1 MGMALITLHVVN
13 TCQRGNTVLATE
25 GLPDSANTSEH
36 FNDRGE
42 WANA

>member
-1 MGMALITLHVVN
+1 MGMALVTLRDVN
-13 TCQRGNTVLATE
+13 ACQRSNTVLATE
-25 GLPDSANTSEH
+25 GLPGSANMSEH